1 MKPMVCLPSP
11 NVAIIDSDSFAA
23 SGQLNT
29 LSQSPSFCIDPQNKS
44 MLAAGQNLS
53 INSNPNQLNAN
64 DVFSQRSQNLIKRPS
79 TILVGDEAMS
89 QVAKALNSTGSNSSS
104 SLQGKGGGASGG
116 NNSALQ
122 RRNRRQ
128 AIVPPKMA
136 TDATGSEPIVGEL
149 VDVEDDD
156 DNDDDEVDN
165 SDDDNESIELND
177 SHMNKAAKKG
187 PQQQQQQQHQRD
199 FAREDPNLRAHRRKR
214 SGGCEPR
221 KLSSSQSNLIPTFHI
236 EASDANEEQ
245 QQQQPGNKTPRPDS
259 QVSTNAESSI
269 VSSGSSNN
277 LSSLSGRNSRTG
289 FGGDLT
295 ITSPGGLTV
304 NFNSSA
310 ASSRSR
316 RRSSIAVIP
325 QMQICPGDLLVYSK
339 QLIDRMNQ
347 TDDQP
352 EPPQFLTIDDKKGK
366 NNIWSSLKFCAQFDN
381 RTLKARNEL
390 LCSLEDVLA
399 SLTPST
405 FVDEQLSHYKGMLW
419 NEFLYETESRRSAS
433 SEGLSIQQQEAG
445 ELRTTTKALDDLRQ
459 LEPIKAQDS
468 APVGVYSS
476 ETAVAAAELVQQQAN
491 NGSGGNIKRE
501 SLKITMSSGAGSNSP
516 SSTPQHLLAKQQQQ
530 RDNQHNIPGSGGAI
544 TRAISNR
551 FKEKPRL
558 KRGQTVDSVF
568 RIPLIPSS
576 PLKHAQLHQQTPTAH
591 LEQQD
596 QELNELMTIT
606 DDSESINSNNSNS
619 RDLSASKHNRSL
631 STRSSR
637 GAKASRVAQLSTIGD
652 SRDVAPLQQNHGD
665 QDSSFDL
672 EDTMDLI
679 QRDGSKG
686 TAGAKGAKFARQSS
700 LSTLSSTITRTEQK
714 RQRALWDLFQS
725 ECAFFFDHLLTL
737 KNVYMEPL
745 KKIQVEGFAMF
756 ADPDVL
762 FGNLDELCCGV
773 YDFCKEFLYIIM
785 RTLKTRPEEL
795 NATDVLIK
803 LYKKNP
809 KIDHLRGVYHRY
821 TLNYINA
828 LTYLESL
835 RKQIEFVEFEKWSS
849 RDVRCKKLQLTDLL
863 VAPVQHI
870 MRVPIILKDIES
882 HTENPKDR
890 DEIRAILAVEEAS
903 LRELDDKMRWL
914 KNFERLL
921 EIQKNINWPSVIE
934 LDSKLFIPEVS
945 FS

>member
-1 MKPMVCLPSP
+1 MDQDDGGEEASALNEEDKLIVFLPSP
-11 NVAIIDSDSFAA
+11 NVAISDSDNFV
-23 SGQLNT
+23 SGTLNT
-29 LSQSPSFCIDPQNKS
+29 LSQSPSFCIDPMNKT
-44 MLAAGQNLS
+44 MLAAGQSLT

-79 TILVGDEAMS
+79 TMLVGDEAMS
-89 QVAKALNSTGSNSSS
+89 QVAKALNSTTSASHGSSS
-104 SLQGKGGGASGG
+104 ST
-116 NNSALQ
+116 AL
-122 RRNRRQ
+122 RRSRRQ

-136 TDATGSEPIVGEL
+136 TDATGGDPIVGEL
-149 VDVEDDD
+149 VDVDDD
-156 DNDDDEVDN
+156 DDDYDDGQNNDADDDE
-165 SDDDNESIELND
+165 DDVKSIELD
-177 SHMNKAAKKG
+177 GKHVNKITSKS
-187 PQQQQQQQHQRD
+187 RD
-199 FAREDPNLRAHRRKR
+199 QKHNSAHREEADARPYRRKR
-214 SGGCEPR
+214 SGGNEPR
-221 KLSSSQSNLIPTFHI
+221 KLSNSQSNLIPTFHI
-236 EASDANEEQ
+236 EPTNDESNETAQ
-245 QQQQPGNKTPRPDS
+245 QQTRPNS
-259 QVSTNAESSI
+259 QVSTNAEGSI

-277 LSSLSGRNSRTG
+277 LSLVSGRNSRTG
-289 FGGDLT
+289 FGDLT

-304 NFNSSA
+304 SFNSSP
-310 ASSRSR
+310 ASSRAR

-347 TDDQP
+347 NDDQQ
-352 EPPQFLTIDDKKGK
+352 ELQQFLTIDDKKGK
-366 NNIWSSLKFCAQFDN
+366 NNIWSSLKLCAQFDN
-381 RTLKARNEL
+381 RTMKARNEL

-399 SLTPST
+399 SLQPST

-433 SEGLSIQQQEAG
+433 SEGLSIQDSKQQAKKQ
-445 ELRTTTKALDDLRQ
+445 RALDDLKQ

-468 APVGVYSS
+468 APAGMSTS
-476 ETAVAAAELVQQQAN
+476 GGQLAGDNSDETGQLAN
-491 NGSGGNIKRE
+491 NGAKRE
-501 SLKITMSSGAGSNSP
+501 SLKMTMSSGAGSNSP
-516 SSTPQHLLAKQQQQ
+516 STTPLHLLAKQQQNK
-530 RDNQHNIPGSGGAI
+530 DNHASSGAI
-544 TRAISNR
+544 RGAISNR
-551 FKEKPRL
+551 FKEKPKL

-596 QELNELMTIT
+596 NEINELMTIT
-606 DDSESINSNNSNS
+606 DDNESINSSISS
-619 RDLSASKHNRSL
+619 RDLSISKHNRSL

-637 GAKASRVAQLSTIGD
+637 AVKTSRVAQLSTIGD
-652 SRDVAPLQQNHGD
+652 SRDVVEASTSNNNNIQLSHD
-665 QDSSFDL
+665 RDSSFDI

-679 QRDGSKG
+679 CDGQRPSPNNKPF
-686 TAGAKGAKFARQSS
+686 KNSKFARQSS

-882 HTENPKDR
+882 HTENQKDR
-890 DEIRAILAVEEAS
+890 EEIRAILAVEEAS

-934 LDSKLFIPEVS
+934 LDSKLFIPEVG
-945 FS
+945 FGPL